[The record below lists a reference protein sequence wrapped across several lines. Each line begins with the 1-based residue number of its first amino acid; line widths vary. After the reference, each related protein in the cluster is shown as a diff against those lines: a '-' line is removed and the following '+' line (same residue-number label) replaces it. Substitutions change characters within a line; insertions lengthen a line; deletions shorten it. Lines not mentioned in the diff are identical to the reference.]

1 MRGRQRRPG
10 PFAVALAALLTAAI
24 AAPAEAQYFGRN
36 KVQYKSFDFEVLR
49 TEHFD
54 IYYYPAEKAAIT
66 LAAQMAERW
75 YARLS
80 DLFGHELRGRQPLIM
95 YASHTDFRQTNAI
108 EGEIGEGTGGVTEGF
123 KRRIVLPFGGS
134 LADTD
139 HVIGHELVHAF
150 QYDITGN
157 TVRDTGGQG
166 PTVLRLP
173 LWFVEGMAEYFSIGP
188 VDAHTAMWLRDAAA
202 REKLPDVEDLDDP
215 DYFPYRWGHA
225 FWAYVGGR
233 WGDGAVS
240 RILKAAA
247 DPRLGINAIEAETG
261 LSFEDLSRAWQ
272 ESILKT
278 YADELARTEP
288 APVQS
293 KLLIGESTGSGEI
306 NLGPRIS
313 PDGRR
318 IAFWSEKDLFSIELF
333 VADAATGRVLRKL
346 LKTAADPHLDSLQFL
361 NAAGAWSADGT
372 RFVIAGVQKGR
383 AVLTFLDAIEGGRT
397 REIPVE
403 GVDEIFSL
411 TWSPDGRSLAFS
423 AQTGGVSDLWRYEIE
438 GGRLARLTNDPFA
451 DLEPSFSP
459 DGRRIVFV
467 TERYSTRL
475 DEAAAGEL
483 RLAVVDA
490 ANGQPREVRAFPSGK
505 HISPQWAPDSN
516 TIYFISDPDGIS
528 NVYRVS
534 ANGGQPQQMTN
545 LRTGATGITESSPAL
560 TVAAQTGTL
569 AFSVYED
576 GNYTIYS
583 STAPGA
589 PVTSPNVQTAAVLP
603 PRTAA
608 EGAVATA
615 LANTRIGLPASVDFP
630 VEEYEPKLGLDFI
643 GQPSIGVGVDQF
655 GSYIGGGISFL
666 WSDMLGDRTLGA
678 TVQMNGEFE
687 DFGAQVLFLNRK
699 HRWNWGIA
707 AEQIPYRI
715 GSFGQGLV
723 DTPQGTLF
731 AQQQLIERQI
741 NTGLAGILAYPFSR
755 ASRFELQGGARRI
768 NFDTELR
775 TEYFDPATGQFLGR
789 EEEDLEDPDPLH
801 LGEFSAALVYDTSV
815 SGVTSPILGQRY
827 RLEVGQTTGTLQ
839 FTTLLADYRRYL
851 MPFQPITLAA
861 RGMHYGRFGG
871 DSEDGRMQPLF
882 IGYPQFVRGYDVGS
896 FTASECAEGPAGS
909 CDAFDRLIG
918 SRLLVGNFEV
928 RAPLWG
934 LFGGDNFYGPL
945 PIELAAFFDYGVA
958 WTGDSK
964 PEIFGGERSAARS
977 YGAAIRANLFGFAI
991 LEIDYVKPMDRPL
1004 KNWFWQFSLRP
1015 GF

>member
-1 MRGRQRRPG
+1 MRGRRRG
-10 PFAVALAALLTAAI
+10 LTVALAALLTAGA
-24 AAPAEAQYFGRN
+24 AAPASAQYFGRN

-54 IYYYPAEKAAIT
+54 IYFYPAEKQAIT

-75 YARLS
+75 YARLA

-202 REKLPDVEDLDDP
+202 REKLPDIDDLDKRE
-215 DYFPYRWGHA
+215 YFPYRWGHA

-233 WGDGAVS
+233 WGDGAVA

-247 DPRLGINAIEAETG
+247 DPRLNIAAIEAETG
-261 LSFEDLSRAWQ
+261 LSFKDLSRAWQ
-272 ESILKT
+272 ESILKS

-288 APVQS
+288 APVQA
-293 KLLIGESTGSGEI
+293 KLLLGESTGSGEL
-306 NLGPRIS
+306 NLSPRLS
-313 PDGRR
+313 PDGKL

-333 VADAATGRVLRKL
+333 LADATTGKVVRKL
-346 LKTAADPHLDSLQFL
+346 LKTAADPHIDSLQFL
-361 NAAGAWSADGT
+361 NAAGAWSFDGR
-372 RFVIAGVQKGR
+372 RFALSSVQSGR
-383 AVLTFLDAIEGGRT
+383 AVISFVDVAGGRT
-397 REIPVE
+397 TEARVE

-411 TWSPDGRSLAFS
+411 TWAPDGRSVVFS
-423 AQTGGVSDLWRYEIE
+423 AQTGGVSDLWRYEID
-438 GGRLARLTNDPFA
+438 GGKLARLTNDAYA
-451 DLEPSFSP
+451 DLEPAFSP
-459 DGRRIVFV
+459 DGRRIVYV
-467 TERYSTRL
+467 TERFSTNL
-475 DEAAAGEL
+475 ADAAVGDM
-483 RLAVVDA
+483 RLAVMDVA
-490 ANGQPREVRAFPSGK
+490 TGQSTAVQAFPNGK
-505 HISPQWAPDSN
+505 HISPQWAPDSSA
-516 TIYFISDPDGIS
+516 IYFISDPDGIS
-528 NVYRVS
+528 NVFRIS
-534 ANGGQPQQMTN
+534 LNGGRPEQMTN
-545 LRTGATGITESSPAL
+545 LRTGATGITEASPAL
-560 TVAAQTGTL
+560 SVASQSGLL

-576 GNYTIYS
+576 GNYTIYT
-583 STAPGA
+583 STAPGTA
-589 PVTSPNVQTAAVLP
+589 ITPPDIQTAAVLP

-615 LANTRIGLPASVDFP
+615 LANMRIGLPASTDFP
-630 VEEYEPKLGLDFI
+630 VEDYKAKLGLDFV
-643 GQPSIGVGVDQF
+643 GQPTVGVGIDQF

-666 WSDMLGDRTLGA
+666 FSDMLGDRTLGA
-678 TVQMNGEFE
+678 TVQVNGEFE
-687 DFGAQVLFLNRK
+687 DFGAQVMFLNRK
-699 HRWNWGIA
+699 HRWNWGLA

-715 GSFGQGLV
+715 GSFGQGFV

-731 AQQQLIERQI
+731 VQEQLIERQI
-741 NTGLAGILAYPFSR
+741 VTGLSGLVAYPFSR
-755 ASRFELQGGARRI
+755 AHRFEVQGGGRRI
-768 NFDTELR
+768 NFDTELIR
-775 TEYFDPATGQFLGR
+775 EYFDPSTGQFLDR
-789 EEEDLEDPDPLH
+789 TEEDLEDPKPLH
-801 LGEFSAALVYDTSV
+801 LAEVSGALVYDTSV
-815 SGVTSPILGQRY
+815 NGVTSPILGQRY
-827 RLEVGQTTGTLQ
+827 RLEVGQTAGTLQ
-839 FTTLLADYRRYL
+839 FTTLLADYRRYV
-851 MPFQPITLAA
+851 MPVQPITFAV

-896 FTASECAEGPAGS
+896 FTATECVEGPAGS

-945 PIELAAFFDYGVA
+945 PIEIAGFFDYGVA
-958 WTGDSK
+958 WATGSK
-964 PEIFGGERSAARS
+964 PELFGGERAAARS
-977 YGAAIRANLFGFAI
+977 YGAAVRANLFGYAI

-1004 KNWFWQFSLRP
+1004 KGWFWQFSLRP